1 MLSQRTKIVAT
12 LGPASRD
19 PEVLRQAIAA
29 GLSVARLNFSHG
41 TYEEHAATVRLL
53 RDLAQER
60 NAPITLLQD
69 LQGPKIRVGVLPAP
83 LTLVPGESLSLMPIA
98 AWTGAPG
105 TVPVDYPDLA
115 SEAQPGNRV
124 LLDDGL
130 LELRVVA
137 IAGVETRCEV
147 VRGGLLKSRKGVNF
161 PDLDLRLPSMTT
173 KDHEDL
179 AFGLAQGVDW
189 ISLSFVRKAED
200 IVQLKQAI
208 AAQGYNT
215 PVIAKIE
222 KPQALACLKEIVAV
236 ADGIMVARGDLG
248 VELRPE
254 KVPLAQKAIVQE
266 CNRHSIPVIVATQML
281 ESMIEQPRP
290 TRAEASD
297 VANAILDGADAVML
311 SGEFAVGKY
320 PVQAIEMMAC
330 IAREVEAVYRP
341 ENLPPDVLDET
352 HAIGEAIHTI
362 ADVLPLRCIVVST
375 RTGYSARLVSSERL
389 PLPVYALTC
398 EAATYFRTNLLWG
411 VVPILMESGCERD
424 FETFVAAA
432 EATLQHRGQLA
443 PGDRL
448 LVVGGIPMNQGV
460 NTNFLKIHR
469 VGGGSAHG
477 VF

>member
-1 MLSQRTKIVAT
+1 MVAMLFQRTKIVAT

-19 PEVLRQAIAA
+19 PEILRQAIAA

-41 TYEEHAATVRLL
+41 TYAEHAATVRLL
-53 RDLAQER
+53 RELAQEM
-60 NAPITLLQD
+60 NTPIALLQD
-69 LQGPKIRVGVLPAP
+69 LQGPKVRVGMLPEPQKLIPGAP
-83 LTLVPGESLSLMPIA
+83 LVLMPIT
-98 AWTGAPG
+98 AWTGAPN
-105 TVPVDYPDLA
+105 TVPMDYPDLA

-130 LELRVVA
+130 LELRVTA
-137 IAGVETRCEV
+137 IAGDETHCEV
-147 VRGGLLKSRKGVNF
+147 VRGGLLKSRKGVNL
-161 PDLDLRLPSMTT
+161 PDLDLRLPSMTE
-173 KDHEDL
+173 KDKEDL

-189 ISLSFVRKAED
+189 VSLSFVRKAED
-200 IVQLKQAI
+200 IVQLKQMI
-208 AAQGYNT
+208 AAHGYHT
-215 PVIAKIE
+215 PAIAKIE
-222 KPQALACLKEIVAV
+222 KPQALACLPEIVAV

-248 VELRPE
+248 VELNPE
-254 KVPLAQKAIVQE
+254 KVPLAQKTIVRE
-266 CNRHSIPVIVATQML
+266 CNRQGIPVIVATQML

-320 PVQAIEMMAC
+320 PVQAIEMMAR
-330 IAREVEAVYRP
+330 IAREVEAVYQP

-398 EAATYFRTNLLWG
+398 EPATYFRTNLLWG
-411 VVPILMESGCERD
+411 IVPILMESGCERD
-424 FETFVAAA
+424 FETFVTAA
-432 EATLQHRGQLA
+432 EQTLRQRGQA
-443 PGDRL
+443 QPGDRL
-448 LVVGGIPMNQGV
+448 LVVGGIPMNQGA

-469 VGGGSAHG
+469 VGG
-477 VF
+477 